1 MSDTSSR
8 AGTIG
13 AGRTVVVVGGGYGG
27 AAVAKALDEGADVVL
42 VEPKDAFVHAA
53 GALRALVRPDWADNI
68 FFPYDK
74 LLKRGR
80 VVRERAVSVDTSG
93 VTLASG
99 ERLDAD
105 HVVLAS
111 GSGYPFPAKM
121 DTDVTTEALDRI
133 RAAHK
138 ELAGAERVLIVGAGP
153 VGLELAGEVKAVWPR
168 KHVVVIDPAE
178 RLMPGFAPEMRDDL
192 RRQLDAL
199 GVELLLGTAL
209 AQEPPTVPG
218 RAAAF
223 TVATAGEAVGTAG
236 GELSADI
243 WFRCHGVSVS
253 GDYLGEEL
261 AGARTPQGHLRVT
274 ETLNLSVDGRVQPH
288 IYALGD
294 LAALAESK
302 MAGHAMR
309 HAEVVSANIL
319 ARIRGEEPASVYRPS
334 PIPSILLPLGPSG
347 GVGQVPTPEGPS
359 VLAAEAVSRY
369 KGADLL
375 TGRFVELFNTA

>member
-1 MSDTSSR
+1 MDTR
-8 AGTIG
+8 G
-13 AGRTVVVVGGGYGG
+13 
-27 AAVAKALDEGADVVL
+27 VA
-42 VEPKDAFVHAA
+42 
-53 GALRALVRPDWADNI
+53 
-68 FFPYDK
+68 
-74 LLKRGR
+74 
-80 VVRERAVSVDTSG
+80 
-93 VTLASG
+93 LASG
-99 ERLDAD
+99 AHVDAD
-105 HVVLAS
+105 HLVLAS

-121 DTDVTTEALDRI
+121 DTDDTAEALDRI

-138 ELAGAERVLIVGAGP
+138 ELAGAQRVLIVGAGP
-153 VGLELAGEVKAVWPR
+153 VGLELAGEVKGVWPR
-168 KHVVVIDPAE
+168 KHVTVVDPAE

-209 AQEPPTVPG
+209 AREPSTVPG
-218 RAAAF
+218 RAEAF
-223 TVATAGEAVGTAG
+223 SVATAG

-274 ETLNLSVDGRVQPH
+274 DTLNLSVDGRVQPH

-294 LAALAESK
+294 LTALAESK
-302 MAGHAMR
+302 MAAYAMR
-309 HAEVVSANIL
+309 HAEVVAANIL
-319 ARIRGEEPASVYRPS
+319 ARIRGEEPAAVYRPS

-359 VLAAEAVSRY
+359 VLTAEEVSRY
-369 KGADLL
+369 KGADLSV
-375 TGRFVELFNTA
+375 GRFVELFNTA